1 MTIGEMLDASKEEGR
16 SEGRTEGAFDAYVSL
31 VKDGVLSLA
40 EGAKRLGITE
50 EELKSR
56 MS

>member
-1 MTIGEMLDASKEEGR
+1 MLDASKEEGR
-16 SEGRTEGAFDAYVSL
+16 SEGRTEGAFDTYVSL

>member
-1 MTIGEMLDASKEEGR
+1 MTIGEMLDASKEEA
-16 SEGRTEGAFDAYVSL
+16 TLDVYVSL

-40 EGAKRLGITE
+40 DAAKRLGITE

-56 MS
+56 IS